1 MRIKAEH
8 PDILLFYRMGDFY
21 ELFYD
26 DAKKASRLL
35 DITLTARGKNG
46 DNPVPMAGIPFH
58 AADNYLARLVRKGE
72 SVALCEQVGD
82 PATTKGIV
90 ERKVVRI
97 ITPGTITDEALLE
110 DSQENLITSIHLRNN
125 HYGLASLDMSSG
137 RFQVTE
143 AKTFDAV
150 LSELERLKPVEII
163 VNEEDD
169 LSAQLSNMS
178 GVKSLADW
186 HFNDSNAREYLQAHF
201 KVASLA
207 GFGCEELSVA
217 LTAAAAI
224 LEYVK
229 TTQQN
234 GLPHITK
241 LFTVHQK
248 DAITLDV
255 ATRRNL
261 ELVRN
266 LNGDQENTLFS
277 VLGKTATCIGSRLLA
292 RRLQQ
297 PIANQQI
304 LETRYD
310 AIDELIKQ
318 SLFSETQQ
326 ILKGIIDIERI
337 LTRIAIKSARPRDLI
352 GLKQALHKAPE
363 LLKQFSSVKSALLL
377 STLKNIGEHKKTC
390 ALLDL
395 AIIDEPP
402 LLIREGGV
410 LAKGYDAELDE
421 LRALYEHSDS
431 FLTEM
436 EAREREA
443 TGINTLKV
451 NYNKVHGYYIEVS
464 RAQSDKVPVTYTRRQ
479 TLKNAERFITEEL
492 KGYEEKVLSAREKSL
507 SREKALYED
516 LLQTLGHYLPE
527 LQTFAHAIA
536 EIDAINTLAERAF
549 TLEYCRPTLS
559 KKAGME
565 ILDGRHPVVEHTLTD
580 PFIAND
586 TVFDQQRRMLI
597 ITGPNMGGKSTYMR
611 QTALIALLAH
621 CGSFVPAR
629 KARMGPL
636 DRIFTRIGAA
646 DDLAGGRST
655 FMVEMTETAS
665 ILHNATSNSL
675 ILMDEIGRGTS
686 TYDGLS
692 LAWACARYLEREINA
707 CTLFA
712 THYFELISLS
722 DESTNV
728 HNVHLDAVEHGNGII
743 FLHQVKDGAAD
754 RSYGL
759 QVAGLAGIPEPV
771 LDEARD
777 KLQQLENQ
785 AAAQLDYQQF
795 NLRPEPTQS
804 KQRGDSPV
812 NPDEKKSLLSNPDI
826 EEVQHKEVKNKELQ
840 NKELK
845 MISDKESHTQGSPEN
860 KENCVNTANSNNPQ
874 FALDLNFEP
883 ELHPLIQELTELDL
897 DNLTPLNAL
906 TILNQFKTR
915 YL

>member
-1 MRIKAEH
+1 MTDKTKQPKHTPVMQQYMRIKAEH

-21 ELFYD
+21 ELFYE
-26 DAKKASRLL
+26 DAEKAARLL

-46 DNPVPMAGIPFH
+46 DNPVPMAGLPYH

-72 SVALCEQVGD
+72 SVAICEQIGD

-97 ITPGTITDEALLE
+97 ITPGTITDEALLD
-110 DSQENLITSIHLRNN
+110 DSQDNLITGIHVKNDI
-125 HYGLASLDMSSG
+125 YGLASLDMSSG

-143 AKTFDAV
+143 AKTFDAL
-150 LSELERLKPVEII
+150 LSELERLKPVETII
-163 VNEEDD
+163 NEDCD
-169 LSAQLSNMS
+169 LTEQLKTLN
-178 GVKSLADW
+178 GLKGLAGW
-186 HFNDSNAREYLQAHF
+186 HFNDSNARENLQNHF
-201 KVASLA
+201 KVASLV
-207 GFGCEELSVA
+207 GFGCEELTSA
-217 LTAAAAI
+217 LTAAAAV

-234 GLPHITK
+234 DLPHITK
-241 LFTVHQK
+241 LATVHQN

-266 LNGDQENTLFS
+266 LSGDQENTLFS
-277 VLGKTATCIGSRLLA
+277 VLGKTATCIGNRLLA

-297 PIANQQI
+297 PIADQQK
-304 LETRYD
+304 LEASYN
-310 AIDELIKQ
+310 AIDELIKR
-318 SLFSETQQ
+318 SLFIDTHQ

-337 LTRIAIKSARPRDLI
+337 LTRIAIKTARPRDLI
-352 GLKQALHKAPE
+352 GLKQALHKAPKLIKHLQSPE
-363 LLKQFSSVKSALLL
+363 SKYLT
-377 STLKNIGEHKKTC
+377 TLIENIGEHQKTC
-390 ALLDL
+390 DLLDS

-402 LLIREGGV
+402 LLIRDGGV
-410 LAKGYDAELDE
+410 LASGYDAELDE

-436 EAREREA
+436 EARERES

-451 NYNKVHGYYIEVS
+451 SYNKIHGYYIEVS

-492 KGYEEKVLSAREKSL
+492 KGYEEKVLSARGKSL
-507 SREKALYED
+507 NREKALYED
-516 LLQTLGHYLPE
+516 LLQTLGSHLPE
-527 LQTFAHAIA
+527 LQVFAQTIA

-549 TLEYCRPTLS
+549 TLDYCRPTLS
-559 KKAGME
+559 QKPGME
-565 ILDGRHPVVEHTLTD
+565 ILEGRHPVVEHTLNI

-586 TVFDQQRRMLI
+586 TIFDKQRRMLI

-655 FMVEMTETAS
+655 FMVEMTETAN
-665 ILHNATSNSL
+665 ILHSATSRSL

-712 THYFELISLS
+712 THYFELISLAN
-722 DESTNV
+722 ESATI
-728 HNVHLDAVEHGNGII
+728 HNVHLDAVEHGKGII
-743 FLHQVKDGAAD
+743 FLHQVKEGAAD

-759 QVAGLAGIPEPV
+759 QVASLAGIPEVV

-795 NLRPEPTQS
+795 SLSAEPQQFDSAITSQVTAHEKNDLLANLDPSYNIETNS
-804 KQRGDSPV
+804 KS
-812 NPDEKKSLLSNPDI
+812 
-826 EEVQHKEVKNKELQ
+826 Q
-840 NKELK
+840 N
-845 MISDKESHTQGSPEN
+845 
-860 KENCVNTANSNNPQ
+860 ANDNLNQQTSTENPQ
-874 FALDLNFEP
+874 FSLDLNSEQDT
-883 ELHPLIQELTELDL
+883 HPLLQELAELDVN
-897 DNLTPLNAL
+897 NLTPINAL
-906 TILNQFKTR
+906 TLLNQLKTR
-915 YL
+915 YVN